1 MEIMRCESN
10 VIMEWMNEIVL
21 RQYKPMER
29 MSGERLST
37 GTHLVEEGG
46 RGERRRPHW
55 G

>member
-29 MSGERLST
+29 MSGERLWSSKT
-37 GTHLVEEGG
+37 EEM
-46 RGERRRPHW
+46 RG
-55 G
+55 